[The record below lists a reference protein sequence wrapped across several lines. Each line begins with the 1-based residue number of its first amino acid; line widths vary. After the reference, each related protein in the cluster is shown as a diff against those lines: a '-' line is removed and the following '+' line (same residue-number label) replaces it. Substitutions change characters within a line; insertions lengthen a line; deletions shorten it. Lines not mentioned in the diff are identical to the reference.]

1 MDKQKLMKAVVAICL
16 AIPLLSLILC
26 AIEPFLSTNSIVY
39 KIIGDIDVFDHVLF
53 LVNTIAVSI
62 LVFLFFYPRILK
74 K

>member
-26 AIEPFLSTNSIVY
+26 AIQPLLSSDSTIY
-39 KIIGDIDVFDHVLF
+39 KLIGDIDVFDHIL
-53 LVNTIAVSI
+53 LLINTIAVSI
-62 LVFLFFYPRILK
+62 LAFIFFYPRILK